1 MYPLLICS
9 SIVLAIVLE
18 RWYYF
23 RKLKSFSSEM
33 LNKVGLL
40 VQQEKFSEAIEVSQA
55 TNCPVSHVI
64 SAGIEHHQ
72 KSHEERDK
80 ILFRIGSREL
90 RRMSKNIK
98 GLGIVAHISPLIGLL
113 GTVAGMIEAFKKIQE
128 LGGSVDPVVLAGG
141 IWAALITT
149 ATGLTV
155 AIPAMIFYHYFEGK
169 IDRYYAQMKESVQLL
184 SEWLGETPL
193 ESNESDGTVNI
204 KEDIEYG
211 I

>member
-9 SIVLAIVLE
+9 SIVLAIALE

-23 RKLKSFSSEM
+23 RKLKNYSSEM
-33 LNKVGLL
+33 LEQVGIL
-40 VQQEKFSEAIEVSQA
+40 VQQEKFSEAIRISQA
-55 TNCPVSHVI
+55 KNCPVSQVI
-64 SAGIEHHQ
+64 SAGIEHHE
-72 KSHEERDK
+72 KSQEERDK

-90 RRMSKNIK
+90 RKMSRNIR
-98 GLGIVAHISPLIGLL
+98 GLGIVAHVSPLIGLL

-149 ATGLTV
+149 ATGLTI

-169 IDRYYAQMKESVQLL
+169 IDRYYTQMKESVQLL
-184 SEWLGETPL
+184 SEWLGEPPVDFD
-193 ESNESDGTVNI
+193 ESNETINT